1 MTTNAVEI
9 DTDSTGHGDLSA
21 AQAESSSF
29 QFLSNSPQHETTI
42 DFHNFY
48 FYEPFVVSL
57 LTEYIP
63 VVRDDGQEVIESAAV
78 RKVHDANS
86 NDIISVVLDAVPEE
100 RQTERETD
108 RQTDRQTERKRE

>member
-1 MTTNAVEI
+1 MPWKSI
-9 DTDSTGHGDLSA
+9 RIRPDTATYPQHKPNPPHF
-21 AQAESSSF
+21 SF
-29 QFLSNSPQHETTI
+29 SPTAPNSPQHETTI

-100 RQTERETD
+100 RQTD
-108 RQTDRQTERKRE
+108 RQTDRKKERKR